1 MSKAAIPYDPI
12 GVIHS
17 EHIAAVQTPIQPVYA
32 KGRKGRAEIFPEFA
46 ARPPNGTT

>member
-17 EHIAAVQTPIQPVYA
+17 EHIAAVQTPIYA
-32 KGRKGRAEIFPEFA
+32 KGRKGRAEIFPEFT